1 MDIFIAMNEIIIYHN
16 PRCKKSREALTYLTE
31 KTINPTLVFYLKNPF
46 TVSSL
51 KILIKKIGCK
61 PIALLRTEETLWK
74 SNYKNKTLSDDA
86 LVNLLVENPKLIQRP
101 IVATDKSAV
110 IARPIENL
118 VHFLKLN

>member
-16 PRCKKSREALTYLTE
+16 PRCRKSREALTYLTE
-31 KTINPTLVFYLKNPF
+31 KNINPTLVFYLKNPF

-61 PIALLRTEETLWK
+61 PIALLRTEETLWM
-74 SNYKNKTLSDDA
+74 STYKNKTLNDDA

-101 IVATDKSAV
+101 IVANDKSAV

>member
-1 MDIFIAMNEIIIYHN
+1 MNEIIIYHN

-74 SNYKNKTLSDDA
+74 STYKNKTLSDDA

-101 IVATDKSAV
+101 IVASDKSAV

-118 VHFLKLN
+118 IHFLKLH

>member
-1 MDIFIAMNEIIIYHN
+1 MDIFIAMNEITIYHN

-31 KTINPTLVFYLKNPF
+31 NTINPTLIFYLKNPF

-51 KILIKKIGCK
+51 KSLIKKIGCK

-74 SNYKNKTLSDDA
+74 STYKNKTFNDDA
-86 LVNLLVENPKLIQRP
+86 IINLLVENPKLIQRP
-101 IVATDKSAV
+101 IVASDKSAV

-118 VHFLKLN
+118 IHFLKLH

>member
-1 MDIFIAMNEIIIYHN
+1 MDFFIAMNEITIYHN

-31 KTINPTLVFYLKNPF
+31 NTINPTLIFYLKNPF

-51 KILIKKIGCK
+51 KSLIKKIGCK

-74 SNYKNKTLSDDA
+74 STYKNKTFNDDA
-86 LVNLLVENPKLIQRP
+86 LINLLVENPKLIQRP

-118 VHFLKLN
+118 IHFLKLH

>member
-1 MDIFIAMNEIIIYHN
+1 MDIFIAMNEIIIYHI

-31 KTINPTLVFYLKNPF
+31 NTINPTLVFYLKNPF

-51 KILIKKIGCK
+51 KSLIKKIGCK

-74 SNYKNKTLSDDA
+74 LIYKNKTLNDDA

-101 IVATDKSAV
+101 IVASDKSAV